1 MDFLALA
8 GRVILSLAVV
18 LLVLWLAARVLGKKQ
33 RRTSR
38 GVDVDVLA
46 RQPLAQRASVAV
58 VKVGDRAL
66 ILGVT
71 ESRVE
76 LLSEQPIS
84 SVLTIDEP
92 QPMTFRATL
101 DADDLPNLSDL
112 PDLPELSTASA
123 LPDGVSLPLPT
134 QVTKPVAKPVASP
147 ARGPLAGSALSPATW
162 SKALEA
168 VREMTVRK

>member
-18 LLVLWLAARVLGKKQ
+18 LVLLWLASRGMRRNQ
-33 RRTSR
+33 RRSSK

-66 ILGVT
+66 VLGVT
-71 ESRVE
+71 ENRIE
-76 LLSEQPIS
+76 LLSDQPLEALMLATP
-84 SVLTIDEP
+84 VKVEADV
-92 QPMTFRATL
+92 QPDGEDWV
-101 DADDLPNLSDL
+101 DADGVPVARGDAGADN
-112 PDLPELSTASA
+112 TAIASA
-123 LPDGVSLPLPT
+123 VRGKRGADVP
-134 QVTKPVAKPVASP
+134 
-147 ARGPLAGSALSPATW
+147 RGPLAGSALSPATW
-162 SKALEA
+162 AKAIDA

>member
-18 LLVLWLAARVLGKKQ
+18 LVLLWLASRGMRRNQ
-33 RRTSR
+33 RRSSR

-66 ILGVT
+66 VLGVT

-76 LLSEQPIS
+76 LLADHPVDSLM
-84 SVLTIDEP
+84 LTSTAVADAVPSPVPAVII
-92 QPMTFRATL
+92 A
-101 DADDLPNLSDL
+101 ADDATDL
-112 PDLPELSTASA
+112 PVPS
-123 LPDGVSLPLPT
+123 
-134 QVTKPVAKPVASP
+134 PVPPPVPSP
-147 ARGPLAGSALSPATW
+147 VPAQ
-162 SKALEA
+162 
-168 VREMTVRK
+168 

>member
-18 LLVLWLAARVLGKKQ
+18 LVLLWLAARTMRKNQ

-46 RQPLAQRASVAV
+46 RQPLARSASVAV

-66 ILGVT
+66 VLGVT

-76 LLSEQPIS
+76 LL
-84 SVLTIDEP
+84 
-92 QPMTFRATL
+92 
-101 DADDLPNLSDL
+101 ADH
-112 PDLPELSTASA
+112 
-123 LPDGVSLPLPT
+123 
-134 QVTKPVAKPVASP
+134 PVASLMLADAIAESEDGADLPTEVTP
-147 ARGPLAGSALSPATW
+147 APVVGNDATVAVPPQRKVSQPATGPLAGSALSPATW
-162 SKALEA
+162 SKALDA